1 MNFTLI
7 TYQEGNSYSDRCGDR
22 YSHDGSQNIHFS
34 TDEEEIATHWSE
46 YLLKNQYLE
55 EAEQEHQITL
65 LQNGASLDNVEWGTD
80 AYYDAEAIQ
89 ERIEASAKAKI
100 ADRVAEKK
108 RREEAEALAKRNR
121 EEAQRKAWAVQQEN
135 ADRAKYAELQKR
147 FGGN

>member
-7 TYQEGNSYSDRCGDR
+7 AYQEGNSYSDRCGDR
-22 YSHDGSQNIHFS
+22 YSHDGSHNIHFS

-65 LQNGASLDNVEWGTD
+65 LQNGASLDDVEWGTD
-80 AYYDAEAIQ
+80 AYYEAEANQ
-89 ERIEASAKAKI
+89 ERIEAMAKAKI
-100 ADRVAEKK
+100 ADRLAEKK

-121 EEAQRKAWAVQQEN
+121 EEAQRKAWAEQNEKSE
-135 ADRAKYAELQKR
+135 RAKYAELRAK
-147 FGGN
+147 FGDK